1 MHLQPQHPAAILVI
15 DDDPL
20 TLTALAAMLHLA
32 GNECHCA
39 RDCEGAVKAAR
50 SLKPDLIVCDIDLE
64 GENGLDLCR
73 ELKQE
78 HGLEDTPIVFLSTAE
93 SPDIVRRAREAGGL
107 YYVRKPF
114 DPEVLVELINK
125 ALWMPHLVSAR
136 IRHLV
141 REPAAEVPSGGLT

>member
-1 MHLQPQHPAAILVI
+1 MHLKPRNPAAILVI

-39 RDCEGAVKAAR
+39 RDCEAAVKAAR
-50 SLKPDLIVCDIDLE
+50 SLKPDLIVCDIDLD

-73 ELKQE
+73 ELKQK
-78 HGLEDTPIVFLSTAE
+78 HGLEDVPVVFLSSAE
-93 SPDIVRRAREAGGL
+93 SPDIVQRAREAGGS

-114 DPEVLVELINK
+114 DPEVLVELADK
-125 ALWMPHLVSAR
+125 AMWMPHLVNTR
-136 IRHLV
+136 IQRM
-141 REPAAEVPSGGLT
+141 RIEPVPSGELG